1 VAVNSRESLK
11 QYALRALGAPVI
23 EINVDD
29 DQLEDRLDEALEFW
43 RQYHYD
49 GIERMY
55 FKYQVTQTDI
65 TNKYIPVPDLIY
77 GITRV
82 IPITQTSGSK
92 NMFDM
97 QYQLRLH
104 DLYDLTSVSIV
115 YFKNVMSHIALL
127 DMELNGPQS
136 YRFNRLQGRLMLD
149 IDWNSEVKVG
159 SFIVVE
165 AYRVLDPNEFTKVW
179 NEMWLKHYTT
189 ALFKKQWG
197 ANMKKFGGLQLPGGV
212 TLNGQETYD
221 EGVTEI
227 KDLEDELMNKSA
239 PLDMFIG

>member
-1 VAVNSRESLK
+1 MAVNSRESLK

-55 FKYQVTQTDI
+55 FKYQITQTDI
-65 TNKYIPVPDLIY
+65 DNKYIPIPDLIY

-104 DLYDLTSVSIV
+104 DLYDLTSVSII

-149 IDWNSEVKVG
+149 IDWNSEVKDG

-179 NEMWLKHYTT
+179 SEMWLKHYVT

-197 ANMKKFGGLQLPGGV
+197 ANMKKFGGIQLPGGV

-221 EGVTEI
+221 EGITEI
-227 KDLEDELMNKSA
+227 KELEDELMNKSA